1 MKLGSSPIGQA
12 QPEMP
17 HNREVPNRQT
27 LNRNHTT
34 QLQGIQ
40 CNNATQPEEEVAAQD
55 LAVLVPG
62 AHEVD
67 RVDRLA
73 LLTL

>member
-1 MKLGSSPIGQA
+1 MKLGSCPIGCSTGNATQSGGAEQANA
-12 QPEMP
+12 QPKS
-17 HNREVPNRQT
+17 N
-27 LNRNHTT
+27 T
-34 QLQGIQ
+34 QLQGTQ

-62 AHEVD
+62 ANEVD

-73 LLTL
+73 LLPL